1 MIVKGIV
8 PPLVSP
14 LNEDGT
20 IDVAGTIN
28 MIDHCIRGKADG
40 IFLLGSCGEGSV
52 LAKAERKLLIETAL
66 KGIDDRVPLLVGVLE
81 TSAKKVVEEILNL
94 EKTGVKYFVVTPPYY
109 LSTEVQGEI
118 LEHFRYISKRI
129 HGKLIVYNIPSYVHS
144 SIYPETMM
152 ELLSIDNVIS
162 VKDSTGDWGMHQKA
176 LFLKQEIR
184 NYDSKSF
191 MCGNE
196 DFAYASL
203 SLGADGCVPCFAN
216 AYPELYS
223 RMQMAAKDKN
233 TVGMVQC
240 QKVIGDLKE
249 VLSMGASWIGVVKY
263 LCSLKG
269 LIQPYTGDGL
279 PELTDDQKREIRVKI
294 GKIEK
299 KHGLGNTV

>member
-14 LNEDGT
+14 LNEERT
-20 IDVAGTIN
+20 IDVAGTLN
-28 MIDHCIRGKADG
+28 MIDYCIRGKADG

-52 LAKAERKLLIETAL
+52 LAKAERRLLVETAL
-66 KGIDDRVPLLVGVLE
+66 IGIDNRVPLLVGVLE
-81 TSAKKVVEEILNL
+81 TSAKKVVEEILDL
-94 EKTGVKYFVVTPPYY
+94 EKIGIKYFVVTPPYY
-109 LSTEVQGEI
+109 LSTAVQGEI

-129 HGKLIVYNIPSYVHS
+129 HGKLIVYNIPCYVHS
-144 SIYPETMM
+144 NIYPETMM
-152 ELLSIDNVIS
+152 GLLSIDNVIA
-162 VKDSTGDWGMHQKA
+162 VKDSTGDWVMHQKS

-216 AYPELYS
+216 VYPEFYS
-223 RMQMAAKDKN
+223 RMHMAAKDKN
-233 TVGMVQC
+233 TVEMIQC
-240 QKVIGDLKE
+240 QKVIADLKE
-249 VLSMGASWIGVVKY
+249 VLSLGASWIGVVKY

-279 PELTDDQKREIRVKI
+279 PKLTDEEKREIRAKI
-294 GKIEK
+294 GRIEK
-299 KHGLGNTV
+299 KYNMGKTV